1 MKIVNKYNG
10 EQRKMIADFL
20 ELEILPFASKTNR
33 TEPFSTNEWWINKEE
48 ITNIIKHLRCLR
60 FEDIKNKN
68 GIKFRMLEQ
77 YDIYDRNSEFMIWAS
92 EKNFIASFIVDEN
105 GILTPIND
113 ISDDK
118 LVEIIKEIGGNDD
131 N

>member
-1 MKIVNKYNG
+1 MKSVNKYNS

-20 ELEILPFASKTNR
+20 ESEILPFASKTNR

-48 ITNIIKHLRCLR
+48 ITNVIKYLRHLR

-68 GIKFRMLEQ
+68 GIKFRILER
-77 YDIYDRNSEFMIWAS
+77 YDIYDRNTEFRIWSSE
-92 EKNFIASFIVDEN
+92 ENFIASFIVGEN
-105 GILTPIND
+105 GLSTPINE
-113 ISDDK
+113 ISDDT
-118 LVEIIKEIGGNDD
+118 LVEIIKKIGGNDD